1 MTWRRESPTYSV
13 PKWTSMQGT
22 GPPSHSLTSFLL
34 QGNVWSQKWSTDRKL
49 QRSAG
54 LSAKCISPSQLCQY
68 RNIACALTDSCH
80 RCTCEILVLEVVIDN
95 YCLHEAQHVTLYLLA
110 LFHLLQVYPEL
121 EQLVTKSAELYAE
134 QQVLI
139 KGTTRTHDSR
149 V

>member
-1 MTWRRESPTYSV
+1 MEKGISNVLCTKVDEHAGDW
-13 PKWTSMQGT
+13 
-22 GPPSHSLTSFLL
+22 PSQSFLDL
-34 QGNVWSQKWSTDRKL
+34 FFIARKCVEPKMVNRPEIAEVGWAL
-49 QRSAG
+49 G
-54 LSAKCISPSQLCQY
+54 KMHLSLAAVPVY
-68 RNIACALTDSCH
+68 RNIACALAHSCH